1 MLTKL
6 AHDIEEF
13 DININEDE
21 LMSLMKIKRRWPFR
35 YPWDQPSVEIIN
47 NVGNTRSP
55 FYNEAG
61 FDYDDWRWRYNK
73 GFTTILSNVLD
84 LTEELRNLDSMLNA
98 KIGNP
103 VNGNF
108 YWSRTGQVA
117 SFDYHKHDYDV
128 IVKQI
133 YGSCMWKID
142 GNEFEITPGKTA
154 YIPKETGHCVLNKP
168 EDKLSLTINII

>member
-47 NVGNTRSP
+47 NLGNTWSP

-108 YWSRTGQVA
+108 Y
-117 SFDYHKHDYDV
+117 
-128 IVKQI
+128 
-133 YGSCMWKID
+133 
-142 GNEFEITPGKTA
+142 
-154 YIPKETGHCVLNKP
+154 
-168 EDKLSLTINII
+168 